1 MTTLAEKIRA
11 SRMLTIEIGHMRFF
25 ARRPSI
31 EEFGA
36 IYQDGTKDPDMARRF
51 VTGWEGVR
59 ECDLL
64 RGGSEE
70 LVPFDAD
77 LWREAVADLPGVWRD
92 ICAALVK
99 ATRDHWDA
107 VDINRKN

>member
-1 MTTLAEKIRA
+1 MSTLAEKIRA
-11 SRMLTIEIGHMRFF
+11 SRVLTIKVEHMTFH

-31 EEFGA
+31 EEYGA
-36 IYQDGTKDPDMARRF
+36 LFQDRAKDPEIAHRY

-59 ECDLL
+59 ERDLL
-64 RGGSEE
+64 PGGSEE

-77 LWREAVADLPGVWRD
+77 LWREAVSDLPGVWSE

-99 ATRDHWDA
+99 ATNDHWSA
-107 VDINRKN
+107 VDANRKN